1 MFHQELLNSLGIRA
15 TVRSH
20 NRASV
25 TELRMI
31 LVGDLEAMRERE
43 HLKFAPS
50 ASLAGDGGWS
60 IRMSREEG
68 WGRIFV

>member
-20 NRASV
+20 NRVSV

-43 HLKFAPS
+43 HLKFAHLLLWLEMGVGVS
-50 ASLAGDGGWS
+50 G
-60 IRMSREEG
+60 
-68 WGRIFV
+68 